1 MMGNLLA
8 LVASVAHAAMS
19 GGDDAPVKPP
29 PPEDPRPKP
38 GGPLQVRRIA
48 AGADGSISSRS
59 RTE

>member
-1 MMGNLLA
+1 MDRQIEVGVAVA
-8 LVASVAHAAMS
+8 LVAMS
-19 GGDDAPVKPP
+19 SGDDAPVKPP

-38 GGPLQVRRIA
+38 GEPLEVRRIA